1 MGPAVNSHGPGIGVS
16 ASLELLPIE
25 ILTRI
30 LSLIRT
36 HDLTRAAQAC
46 KALSDACDRVIGTLT
61 HLDLKNVGA
70 NLDDFTFS
78 KLSKKL
84 GPNLKSLDVDCW
96 HLSEDS
102 LKNLPKGLEELA
114 LCGCDLHT
122 SRIISN
128 VIDST
133 RGSLRRFAWS
143 GFGCT
148 PSAGAFERLLF
159 NSPNLTSF
167 RIDSL
172 IQNIDVNVVVRAM
185 ADLCPFVNDLS
196 AFDLTM
202 ETFSYIKQ
210 RGTQLKKLRHKRTL
224 GSSMGITDASL
235 VTITLMCPS
244 LEELNLVDE
253 CFLPTGVEN
262 FLTDTGLL
270 VLAERAATLRKLKLK
285 LARPEVAELCSEVAV
300 MELASLCGKLTHVE
314 LINFKRLSDPPAYEL
329 IQLTSRGLRALE
341 LCGSLEVLNAGSAS
355 GFSDSVISTI
365 CSGNPNL
372 KILLYLCKAVLT
384 TPSGNIKLEDTLVLS
399 FAPLTDNALKHI
411 SMCHHMQ
418 GLAIHECNRIT
429 NVGLNV
435 IAKGYCE
442 RITDAG
448 VIALAEGC
456 SQLMKVQLDGCK
468 LLSNPCVRA
477 LCQKAPRLRY
487 LSMNQCPKLSDDVF
501 QHLLDGASL
510 RFIVL
515 GSPKLS
521 TENTMAFHLKRQL
534 VELLIDGKRCVT
546 SPTNSPELNNELI
559 SYLWI
564 YMGGLVDINL
574 VLLERMMYGIR
585 PGIRR
590 LEDLQE
596 TPRALDLL
604 PSVMEAL
611 TQGSLWDY
619 G

>member
-253 CFLPTGVEN
+253 CFLPTGVEVRLQKHLEGIEGN
-262 FLTDTGLL
+262 SLL
-270 VLAERAATLRKLKLK
+270 STTRKLEK
-285 LARPEVAELCSEVAV
+285 
-300 MELASLCGKLTHVE
+300 
-314 LINFKRLSDPPAYEL
+314 
-329 IQLTSRGLRALE
+329 
-341 LCGSLEVLNAGSAS
+341 
-355 GFSDSVISTI
+355 
-365 CSGNPNL
+365 
-372 KILLYLCKAVLT
+372 
-384 TPSGNIKLEDTLVLS
+384 
-399 FAPLTDNALKHI
+399 
-411 SMCHHMQ
+411 
-418 GLAIHECNRIT
+418 
-429 NVGLNV
+429 
-435 IAKGYCE
+435 
-442 RITDAG
+442 
-448 VIALAEGC
+448 
-456 SQLMKVQLDGCK
+456 
-468 LLSNPCVRA
+468 
-477 LCQKAPRLRY
+477 
-487 LSMNQCPKLSDDVF
+487 
-501 QHLLDGASL
+501 
-510 RFIVL
+510 
-515 GSPKLS
+515 
-521 TENTMAFHLKRQL
+521 
-534 VELLIDGKRCVT
+534 
-546 SPTNSPELNNELI
+546 
-559 SYLWI
+559 
-564 YMGGLVDINL
+564 
-574 VLLERMMYGIR
+574 
-585 PGIRR
+585 
-590 LEDLQE
+590 
-596 TPRALDLL
+596 
-604 PSVMEAL
+604 
-611 TQGSLWDY
+611 
-619 G
+619 

>member
-1 MGPAVNSHGPGIGVS
+1 MGPVVNSHGPGIG
-16 ASLELLPIE
+16 ASTSLDLLPIE

-30 LSLIRT
+30 LSLLRT
-36 HDLTRAAQAC
+36 HDLTQAAQAC
-46 KALSDACDRVIGTLT
+46 KAFSDACDRVIGTLT

-70 NLDDFTFS
+70 NLDDLTFS

-84 GPNLKSLDVDCW
+84 GPNLRRLDVDCW

-148 PSAGAFERLLF
+148 PSAGAFELLLF

-172 IQNIDVNVVVRAM
+172 IQNVDINLVVRAM

-202 ETFSYIKQ
+202 ETFSYIKE

-235 VTITLMCPS
+235 VMITLMCPI
-244 LEELNLVDE
+244 LEELNLVDKY
-253 CFLPTGVEN
+253 FLHAGVEN
-262 FLTDTGLL
+262 VLSDTGLL

-285 LARPEVAELCSEVAV
+285 LASPEVAELCSEVAV

-314 LINFKRLSDPPAYEL
+314 LTNFKRLSDPPAYEL
-329 IQLTSRGLRALE
+329 IQRCPRLVEVGFSYTSITDATLELLAQHCKGIRTVGVKGCRLLTSRGLRALG
-341 LCGSLEVLNAGSAS
+341 LCGTLEGLNAGGAS

-372 KILLYLCKAVLT
+372 K
-384 TPSGNIKLEDTLVLS
+384 SLVLS
-399 FAPLTDNALKHI
+399 FAPLTDNALKYI
-411 SMCHHMQ
+411 SMCHQMQ
-418 GLAIHECNRIT
+418 ELAIHECNRIT

-435 IAKGYCE
+435 IAKGCPQLRFVSFSYCE

-448 VIALAEGC
+448 VVALAEGC
-456 SQLMKVQLDGCK
+456 SQLMKVRLDGCK

-487 LSMNQCPKLSDDVF
+487 LSMSQCPKLSDDVF

-521 TENTMAFHLKRQL
+521 TENMMAFHLKRQF
-534 VELLIDGKRCVT
+534 VELLIDGKRFFT
-546 SPTNSPELNNELI
+546 SQTNSPELDNDLI
-559 SYLWI
+559 S
-564 YMGGLVDINL
+564 
-574 VLLERMMYGIR
+574 
-585 PGIRR
+585 
-590 LEDLQE
+590 
-596 TPRALDLL
+596 
-604 PSVMEAL
+604 
-611 TQGSLWDY
+611 
-619 G
+619 